1 MKKTI
6 LLTALLMTIFS
17 FGQTFEKAIISENTH
32 IYNPVKNLECRM
44 LRVINPNDGVHFSDD
59 KISVFIQVFGILE
72 DGSLFQLPQ
81 YSEKVVYSRQQ
92 VDGMFSQYNN
102 SIESSESFIDEFNTM
117 LKSILLYE
125 TMTQGYFGLDKFSIY
140 NTISNE

>member
-6 LLTALLMTIFS
+6 IVTALLMTIFS

-44 LRVINPNDGVHFSDD
+44 IRAITPHNGVHFSDEG
-59 KISVFIQVFGILE
+59 VTVYVQVYGILE

-92 VDGMFSQYNN
+92 VDGMFSQYDN
-102 SIESSESFIDEFNTM
+102 SIDSNESFIDEFNTM
-117 LKSILLYE
+117 LKSILLHE
-125 TMTQGYFGLDKFSIY
+125 TMAQGYFGGDKFEIY
-140 NTISNE
+140 EPEGI